1 VSTERDALRSA
12 RRRMAGLT
20 AAAVAVTLLVVGG
33 VVLAVT
39 LREQGGE
46 AGRLLSH
53 ATGDVDDV
61 DHLPSDVAA
70 WQRRP
75 DGSEERSP
83 GAPGWLPVRRDVQRV
98 LAVSGPRVVER
109 TVERTGSTYELRTE
123 RRPDGIVVQ
132 AAWSGAAHLRETTRL
147 VTAVVVAMLVGLGLS
162 VLVGVLVARRAIAPL
177 ELAMARQRR
186 FVADASHELRTPL
199 TLLTT
204 RAQLLERSLRR
215 DRAGTHAQAEAL
227 VADARRMGEVVTDLL
242 LAASLEAQP
251 DRREPVDVRAVATAA
266 VEAAQ
271 SHAAERGITLSGPL
285 PGEPSVVLGTLG
297 PLRRV
302 VDALVDNATRHAPR
316 DGSVEVAVVSAGRR
330 VVLRVA
336 DNGPGIDPAVV
347 GRLFERFAHAPAA
360 DGRERSG
367 FGLGLALV
375 REVVEAHGGTVTG
388 RDGPDGGA
396 VFEVSL
402 PSAT

>member
-1 VSTERDALRSA
+1 
-12 RRRMAGLT
+12 MAGLT
-20 AAAVAVTLLVVGG
+20 AAAVAMTLLVVGG

-39 LREQGGE
+39 LHEQSGE
-46 AGRLLSH
+46 AGRLLAH
-53 ATGDVDDV
+53 ATEDVDDV

-75 DGSEERSP
+75 DGTEELSP
-83 GAPGWLPVRRDVQRV
+83 GAPAWLPVRVDVRRV
-98 LAVSGPRVVER
+98 RAAATPQTLRR
-109 TVERTGSTYELRTE
+109 TVARDGSTYELRTE

-132 AAWSGAAHLRETTRL
+132 AAWSGAAHRRETTRL
-147 VTAVVVAMLVGLGLS
+147 VTAVVVAELVGLGLS

-177 ELAMARQRR
+177 ELAVARQRR

-204 RAQLLERSLRR
+204 RAQLLERSLRHGGEG
-215 DRAGTHAQAEAL
+215 AHPQAEAL
-227 VADARRMGEVVTDLL
+227 VADARRMGDVVTDLL
-242 LAASLEAQP
+242 VAASLEAQP
-251 DRREPVDVRAVATAA
+251 ERRERVDVRAVATAA

-271 SHAAERGITLSGPL
+271 AHAAERGITLSGPL
-285 PGEPSVVLGTLG
+285 PGEPSIVLGTIG

-316 DGSVEVAVVSAGRR
+316 DGSVEVAVATADRR
-330 VVLRVA
+330 VVLRVG

-347 GRLFERFAHAPAA
+347 GQLFERFAHAPAA

-375 REVVEAHGGTVTG
+375 REVVEAHGGTVNG

-402 PSAT
+402 PSAG